1 MSQQTIPETIPRRCM
16 NKKTFTVTSTWDEY
30 AQVTLQVDLDILTP
44 ALATEI
50 NQFWSDADWR
60 LGKESGDVVRTVV
73 RMFGH
78 KAIVYMMG
86 IGGAEVSNLAGDD
99 FWTRSVLSEDD
110 EGWPECK
117 DLGILIIEASVGMC
131 GYDEMELEEVNQ

>member
-1 MSQQTIPETIPRRCM
+1 M

-60 LGKESGDVVRTVV
+60 LGKEGGDVVRTVV

-86 IGGAEVSNLAGDD
+86 IGGAEVGNLDGDD
-99 FWTRSVLSEDD
+99 FWTRSVLSEHN
-110 EGWPECK
+110 EGWPECE
-117 DLGILIIEASVGMC
+117 DLGILIIEASVDMC